1 MLARLQKLFAAPET
15 EAAPAAAV
23 ADHEF
28 AAAALMV
35 EAAALD
41 GSFAP
46 AERERIA
53 ELLVH
58 GFHFAADE
66 AQALIEEAQKAHDDS
81 SQIVRWTTS
90 LKDALDERERELLI
104 ECLWEVA
111 YADGVVHDYEDN
123 LIRRVAGLIYV
134 SDRARGAARIRV
146 ARRRGLD

>member
-1 MLARLQKLFAAPET
+1 MLSRLQRLFAAPAADET
-15 EAAPAAAV
+15 PPAA

-41 GSFAP
+41 GHFDA
-46 AERERIA
+46 AERARIG
-53 ELLVH
+53 ELLVG
-58 GFHFAADE
+58 GFGLTGAE
-66 AQALIEEAQKAHDDS
+66 AEALLEQAEEAQQGS

-90 LKDALDERERELLI
+90 LKDSLDEAEREALI

-111 YADGVVHDYEDN
+111 YADGEVHAYEDN

-134 SDRARGAARIRV
+134 DDKARGAARRRV